1 MRFVCFDGYVDRWV
15 NRWGGWVG
23 GVVPGMV
30 DVVCYSL
37 LEQNKLRNALFTSD
51 THREHER
58 RGGRGRSTILIK

>member
-1 MRFVCFDGYVDRWV
+1 M
-15 NRWGGWVG
+15 G